1 MSKKQV
7 EKLINKIDVENKFD
21 EINSKIDYDKY
32 VKVEEKA
39 KKPFRLNPFAGVAV
53 GIVAAYALVLG
64 VLMINHSSVQKYNK
78 NLANEILNTYNVE
91 NKSLYKIEDSEDFN
105 MFVSHKYV
113 FKSSMLNKIA
123 DFLDFDWAVKNQP
136 NMWDEMV
143 SVPEMNWGDG
153 LEEEVNSGT
162 AMPGEPGDTSTP

>member
-7 EKLINKIDVENKFD
+7 EKLNNKIDVENKFD

-39 KKPFRLNPFAGVAV
+39 KKPFRLNSFAGVAV

-91 NKSLYKIEDSEDFN
+91 NKSLYKIEDSE
-105 MFVSHKYV
+105 
-113 FKSSMLNKIA
+113 
-123 DFLDFDWAVKNQP
+123 
-136 NMWDEMV
+136 E
-143 SVPEMNWGDG
+143 
-153 LEEEVNSGT
+153 
-162 AMPGEPGDTSTP
+162 